1 MGLFRFQ
8 FKASLPVISRYV
20 REIVLNIAGYIRI
33 GKYMFFQ
40 FRGLRLAEIS
50 TLPRSIV
57 REAHEISKEL
67 IKQKEVLNMLKIWA
81 WFFNTLCELA
91 ACNVC

>member
-1 MGLFRFQ
+1 
-8 FKASLPVISRYV
+8 
-20 REIVLNIAGYIRI
+20 
-33 GKYMFFQ
+33 MFFQ

-81 WFFNTLCELA
+81 WSFKMLCELA
-91 ACNVC
+91 AMSVDNFCPFLFLIEVR

>member
-1 MGLFRFQ
+1 
-8 FKASLPVISRYV
+8 
-20 REIVLNIAGYIRI
+20 
-33 GKYMFFQ
+33 MFFQ

-81 WFFNTLCELA
+81 WSFKMLCELA
-91 ACNVC
+91 AMSVDIFFPFLFLIEVRYSVFIAELQKISY

>member
-1 MGLFRFQ
+1 
-8 FKASLPVISRYV
+8 
-20 REIVLNIAGYIRI
+20 
-33 GKYMFFQ
+33 MFFQ

-81 WFFNTLCELA
+81 WSFNMLCELA
-91 ACNVC
+91 AMSVDNFFPFLFLIDVRYSVFIAELQKISY